1 MGLILVYPSS
11 TGGGGGGTGSDH
23 SHSNLSILNKLSTDS
38 KGNLRYSGKII
49 GESAIE
55 TSYSVTL
62 AKGQKTIEL
71 PEDCDISRAITLS
84 FDGITL
90 QQDAFWEVIEKD
102 SPEKDLISWVG
113 LGLESLA
120 QEGDKILITYYKKV

>member
-23 SHSNLSILNKLSTDS
+23 SHSNLSILNKFSTDAN
-38 KGNLRYSGKII
+38 GNLRYSGKII

-55 TSYSVTL
+55 TNYSVIL
-62 AKGQKTIEL
+62 SKGQTSIEL
-71 PEDCDISRAITLS
+71 PEDCDTSRAITLAIQGVS
-84 FDGITL
+84 T
-90 QQDAFWEVIEKD
+90 QQDTDWEVIEKT

-120 QEGDKILITYYKKV
+120 QAGDKILITYYRKV